1 MKGRFGICL
10 LCGFAA
16 ECALCLLIAPRMG
29 WLAGLTCA
37 LAVTVVILFL
47 YLLLTRGVPMA
58 GERGRLFTDLW
69 VFLVGL
75 SFATQEWWG
84 RSLPALLAS
93 LVLLV
98 VQVAAALWLD
108 WKNVRCSNCGK
119 HLPLFGD
126 MDRCSACRTT
136 FTA

>member
-1 MKGRFGICL
+1 MKGKFGICL

-16 ECALCLLIAPRMG
+16 ECALCLLIASRMG
-29 WLAGLTCA
+29 WLAGVTCA

-69 VFLVGL
+69 VFLAGL

-84 RSLPALLAS
+84 RSLPALLTS
-93 LVLLV
+93 LALLV
-98 VQVAAALWLD
+98 AQVAAALWLD

-126 MDRCSACRTT
+126 MDQCAACK
-136 FTA
+136 TAFPV

>member
-1 MKGRFGICL
+1 MKSKFIICL

-16 ECALCLLIAPRMG
+16 EYALCLLIAPRMG

-58 GERGRLFTDLW
+58 GERGRLLTFLW
-69 VFLVGL
+69 MALADMMVAV
-75 SFATQEWWG
+75 QEEAG
-84 RSLPALLAS
+84 ALLTAF
-93 LVLLV
+93 LLLV
-98 VQVAAALWLD
+98 VQVVAALWLD

-126 MDRCSACRTT
+126 MDRCPACRTV
-136 FTA
+136 FPA

>member
-1 MKGRFGICL
+1 MKSKFIICL

-58 GERGRLFTDLW
+58 GERGRLLTFLW
-69 VFLVGL
+69 MALADVMV
-75 SFATQEWWG
+75 AVQEEAG
-84 RSLPALLAS
+84 ALLTAF
-93 LVLLV
+93 LLLV
-98 VQVAAALWLD
+98 VQVVAALWLD

-126 MDRCSACRTT
+126 MDRCPSCRTV
-136 FTA
+136 FPA

>member
-1 MKGRFGICL
+1 
-10 LCGFAA
+10 
-16 ECALCLLIAPRMG
+16 
-29 WLAGLTCA
+29 
-37 LAVTVVILFL
+37 
-47 YLLLTRGVPMA
+47 MA

>member
-1 MKGRFGICL
+1 MKSKFIICL

-29 WLAGLTCA
+29 WLPGLLFA
-37 LAVTVVILFL
+37 LAVTVLVLLF
-47 YLLLTRGVPMA
+47 YLILTRGVPMA
-58 GERGRLFTDLW
+58 GERGRLLTYLW
-69 VFLVGL
+69 MALAAMMVAVQGE
-75 SFATQEWWG
+75 AG
-84 RSLPALLAS
+84 ALLTAF
-93 LVLLV
+93 LLLV

-108 WKNVRCSNCGK
+108 WKNVRCPNCGK

>member
-1 MKGRFGICL
+1 MKGKFGICL

-16 ECALCLLIAPRMG
+16 EGALRFLILPRMG
-29 WLAGLTCA
+29 WLPGLLFA
-37 LAVTVVILFL
+37 LAVTVLVLLF
-47 YLLLTRGVPMA
+47 YLILTRGVPMA
-58 GERGRLFTDLW
+58 GERGRLLTYLW
-69 VFLVGL
+69 MALAAMMVAVQGE
-75 SFATQEWWG
+75 AG
-84 RSLPALLAS
+84 ALLTAF
-93 LVLLV
+93 LLLV
-98 VQVAAALWLD
+98 VQVVAALRLD

>member
-1 MKGRFGICL
+1 MKTKFGLCL

-16 ECALCLLIAPRMG
+16 EVALRFLVLPRMG
-29 WLAGLTCA
+29 WLAGVTCT
-37 LAVTVVILFL
+37 LAIAVVLLFL
-47 YLLLTRGVPMA
+47 YLFLTQGVPMA
-58 GERGRLFTDLW
+58 GERGRLLTYLW
-69 VFLVGL
+69 MALADMMVVVQGE
-75 SFATQEWWG
+75 AG
-84 RSLPALLAS
+84 ALLTAF
-93 LVLLV
+93 LLLV

>member
-1 MKGRFGICL
+1 MKGRFGIRL
-10 LCGFAA
+10 LCGFTA
-16 ECALCLLIAPRMG
+16 EGALRSLVLPRMG
-29 WLAGLTCA
+29 WLPGLLFA
-37 LAVTVVILFL
+37 LAVTVLVLLF
-47 YLLLTRGVPMA
+47 YLILTRGVPMA

-98 VQVAAALWLD
+98 VQVVAALRLD

-136 FTA
+136 FPA

>member
-1 MKGRFGICL
+1 MKSKFIICL

-29 WLAGLTCA
+29 WLAGVTCA

-47 YLLLTRGVPMA
+47 YLLLTRGIPMA

-69 VFLVGL
+69 VFLAGL

-84 RSLPALLAS
+84 RSLPALLTS

-98 VQVAAALWLD
+98 VQVAAALRLD
-108 WKNVRCSNCGK
+108 WKNVRCPSCGK

-126 MDRCSACRTT
+126 MDRCADCKTT
-136 FTA
+136 FPV

>member
-1 MKGRFGICL
+1 MKSKFIICL

-58 GERGRLFTDLW
+58 GERGRLLTFLW
-69 VFLVGL
+69 MALADMMVAV
-75 SFATQEWWG
+75 QEEAG
-84 RSLPALLAS
+84 ALLTAF
-93 LVLLV
+93 LLLV
-98 VQVAAALWLD
+98 VQVVAALWLD

-126 MDRCSACRTT
+126 MDRCPACRTV
-136 FTA
+136 FPA

>member
-10 LCGFAA
+10 LCGFTA
-16 ECALCLLIAPRMG
+16 EGALRFLVLPRMG
-29 WLAGLTCA
+29 WLPGLLFP
-37 LAVTVVILFL
+37 LAVTVLVLLF
-47 YLLLTRGVPMA
+47 YLILTRGVPMA

>member
-1 MKGRFGICL
+1 MKSKFIICL

-98 VQVAAALWLD
+98 VQVVAALWLD
-108 WKNVRCSNCGK
+108 WKNVRCPSCGK

-126 MDRCSACRTT
+126 MDWCSACGTA